1 MISRDEI
8 IKIARLS
15 KLTLD
20 ENEIL
25 FYEMQLKR
33 IIDYMKELDTVNDLD
48 NIEYSFTNPYFR
60 KDEAFKF
67 ESSESLIPSSKS
79 DSDGFIVCGKEW

>member
-48 NIEYSFTNPYFR
+48 NIEYSFY
-60 KDEAFKF
+60 K
-67 ESSESLIPSSKS
+67 SL
-79 DSDGFIVCGKEW
+79 F